1 MNINQ
6 TTNAKDHFIPE
17 NIPSKKKEK
26 LQEKRFLKLKVES

>member
-17 NIPSKKKEK
+17 NIPSKKKGKTSGKEV
-26 LQEKRFLKLKVES
+26 FKVES